1 MLWDDIP
8 FVFHYDVTTLLLKHF
23 LWSSEILKP
32 FKAKPQSKNIQRL
45 KLTIREKLNIKSK
58 TNKIPNF

>member
-23 LWSSEILKP
+23 FWSSEILKP
-32 FKAKPQSKNIQRL
+32 FKAKPQSQNIQRL